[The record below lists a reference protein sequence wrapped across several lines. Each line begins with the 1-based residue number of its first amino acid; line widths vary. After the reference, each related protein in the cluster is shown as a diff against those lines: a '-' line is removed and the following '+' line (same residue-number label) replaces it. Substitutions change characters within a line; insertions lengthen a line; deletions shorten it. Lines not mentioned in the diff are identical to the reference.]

1 MHPRLLTVPRSPP
14 PPNTLSVAT
23 CGIKLYNHQV
33 DTKSGRFNQGC
44 ADAGCRGIAPPNLHT
59 YKQKHYIF
67 ISRSHTYPVDFLE
80 YIYICIVFL
89 ELIYILPLPLA
100 HALFVVG
107 VFL

>member
-1 MHPRLLTVPRSPP
+1 M
-14 PPNTLSVAT
+14 
-23 CGIKLYNHQV
+23 
-33 DTKSGRFNQGC
+33 
-44 ADAGCRGIAPPNLHT
+44 HT